1 MLRKSLALLAFA
13 SVGLASS
20 AAFAQEP
27 VAAAPASVVDGG
39 IASAGNLIVSAERLF
54 GFSVAEEKTDQTVGN
69 TTVTRTDSQTSFG
82 LLWNPGASTSPYLI
96 PRVGIDY
103 TVIDGLTVG
112 GSLGFYTHSTSS
124 KQEGGGQS
132 REVDGP
138 SLTALM
144 FAPRVGYIL
153 QFGDNM
159 GLWLRG
165 GITYY
170 NVSSE
175 SESDAAGGTGTVK
188 TETST
193 SGLALSLD
201 PAFVITPVKHFG
213 FFAGAMID
221 FGLSGTA
228 KSEQSSGGATT
239 SQEVDQKFN
248 NFGINFGLL
257 GYL

>member
-13 SVGLASS
+13 SIGLASS
-20 AAFAQEP
+20 AALAQET
-27 VAAAPASVVDGG
+27 APADGG

-54 GFSVAEEKTDQTVGN
+54 GFSVAQDKTEQTVGN
-69 TTVTRTDSQTSFG
+69 TTVTQTDSQTGYG
-82 LLWNPGASTSPYLI
+82 LLWNPGAISNPYLV

-112 GSLGFYTHSTSS
+112 GSLGFYTQSSSTKSES
-124 KQEGGGQS
+124 GGQTTD
-132 REVDGP
+132 RDGP

-153 QFGDNM
+153 QFGDSM

-165 GITYY
+165 GVTYY

-175 SESDAAGGTGTVK
+175 RESPAPGGTGTVK
-188 TETST
+188 TENST

-213 FFAGAMID
+213 FFAGAMLD

-228 KSEQSSGGATT
+228 KSEQSSGGTT
-239 SQEVDQKFN
+239 QSQEIDQKFN